1 MRFASAVRTPFRP
14 PADGAAALPGAP
26 RASLLAN
33 FSWVLGGRVVYVASQ
48 WAMLVVLA
56 RLGTPEIVGQFG
68 LALALTAPAFM
79 LAQLGLRDLYTT
91 ERDAASFP
99 VYLTLRLL
107 SLGGALCWVV
117 ALALSGY
124 SAAVAAV
131 IVLVGAAKAVES
143 VSDVLFAPIQREERL
158 EYMGRSFVIRGVLTV
173 AAMAAAMYLL
183 RSLVAAAAVMLAC
196 WTLVLLFYDLPNA
209 RKVIAAPGA
218 FRVRWDARALRALGW
233 TALPLG
239 GVALVGSLQ
248 TNTGRYL
255 LELFSDRASLGYFT
269 AVGATVAST
278 DIIIIAMT
286 RTALSRLGAVYRTDV
301 RAFRRELWRLAA
313 IGVMVGLAGLAGG
326 ALLGRTLLTL
336 AYGPEYGN
344 AVGILLWLLVGRI
357 ALFAYTYVKAAQV
370 VMRQLRIQLVVSLAS
385 TVLGFGVGMLI
396 VPRLGM
402 VGAAMSVAAGQWI
415 ALLIGS
421 GGLMLSFARHR
432 VAAGDAGGEG
442 ALPAPPA

>member
-1 MRFASAVRTPFRP
+1 LRLASAVRIPFRP
-14 PADGAAALPGAP
+14 SADGAAALPGAP

-124 SAAVAAV
+124 TAAVAAV

-143 VSDVLFAPIQREERL
+143 VSDVLFAPIQREERM

-173 AAMAAAMYLL
+173 TAMAAAMYLL
-183 RSLVAAAAVMLAC
+183 RSLVAASAVMLAC
-196 WTLVLLFYDLPNA
+196 WTLVLLFYDIPNA
-209 RKVIAAPGA
+209 RKVIAVPGA
-218 FRVRWDARALRALGW
+218 FRVRWDARALRGLGW

-255 LELFSDRASLGYFT
+255 LELFSDRTSLGYFT
-269 AVGATVAST
+269 AVAATVAST

-336 AYGPEYGN
+336 AYGRAYGN

-370 VMRQLRIQLVVSLAS
+370 VMRQLHIQLVVSLAS
-385 TVLGFGVGMLI
+385 TVLGFGVGVLL

-421 GGLMLSFARHR
+421 GGLMLSFARQR
-432 VAAGDAGGEG
+432 VAAAGGAARVPAAAGEG
-442 ALPAPPA
+442 